1 MPPSRIGVNGIDDD
15 NSDIIFAFAYNSQTI
30 AVKDK
35 EYLKQGD
42 SVTVE
47 YVGMFPIPVSYTHLD
62 VYKRQV
68 QAQDTTTWRPMQL

>member
-47 YVGMFPIPVSYTHLD
+47 YVGMFPIRVVAYNND
-62 VYKRQV
+62 RCV
-68 QAQDTTTWRPMQL
+68 